1 MPLEGSARH
10 SFGESYAI
18 CLLAL
23 GFLGIMCSA
32 YYLLAFI
39 TTIFAIKCTY
49 ALEFLFIC
57 KLFNFR

>member
-1 MPLEGSARH
+1 MPLEGSAGY

-23 GFLGIMCSA
+23 GFLGIVCSA

-39 TTIFAIKCTY
+39 TTIFAIKCT
-49 ALEFLFIC
+49 
-57 KLFNFR
+57 